1 MISRTEREL
10 PSNSSLNTQNDL
22 VNNKKLPHG
31 VAPETYGL
39 LLFARDHIEV
49 LDKIDSL
56 DKGKRIINPTRNL
69 IGIYY
74 GTEAS
79 LRDLAK
85 ATGGNRTTNAKRRI
99 LNGLVTIWQN
109 LPTELQL
116 LYPKEKAIKLKENI
130 STSPRIFEKRSQ
142 AIKNLW
148 ENEEYREKNI
158 SALRSEV
165 AKEKKRRSLQQNWI
179 MRKTVQRFLQ
189 EELDMEINNRT
200 QDAKKGYREVLHAA
214 GSALYDAISFLNTLR
229 ERPAELVPDRA
240 ILERDIKAIHEAIKD
255 NIRNTFST
263 ASSSLAEKVHMLSEA
278 IEASKVRLSTR
289 RRNEIEMKIGIDEE
303 TLWKYVRDNNLFAK
317 ILGTGVITE
326 EKLRMIEDYFDR
338 RIIREGLT
346 ISVFDRFTIAVAKCL

>member
-1 MISRTEREL
+1 MIGHAEREL
-10 PSNSSLNTQNDL
+10 PNPSLDTQSKHT
-22 VNNKKLPHG
+22 NNKKLPHG
-31 VAPETYGL
+31 VAPETYEL
-39 LLFARDHIEV
+39 LLFARDHKEI
-49 LDKIDSL
+49 LDKVDDL
-56 DKGKRIINPTRNL
+56 DKGKTIINPTRNL
-69 IGIYY
+69 MGIYY

-85 ATGGNRTTNAKRRI
+85 ATGGNRTANAKRRI

-148 ENEEYREKNI
+148 GNEEYREKNI

-189 EELDMEINNRT
+189 EELDIEINRRT
-200 QDAKKGYREVLHAA
+200 QDAKKAYRDVMHVA
-214 GSALYDAISFLNTLR
+214 GSSVYNAIYFLNTLR
-229 ERPAELVPDRA
+229 EKPAELVPDRP
-240 ILERDIKAIHEAIKD
+240 ILERDIKAIHEAIKN
-255 NIRNTFST
+255 NIRNIFST
-263 ASSSLAEKVHMLSEA
+263 TSSSLAEKVHMLSEA

-303 TLWKYVRDNNLFAK
+303 TSWKYVRDNNLFAK
-317 ILGTGVITE
+317 ILETGVITE
-326 EKLRMIEDYFDR
+326 EKLRMIGDYFDR
-338 RIIREGLT
+338 RIIRAGLT
-346 ISVFDRFTIAVAKCL
+346 LTVFDRFTIAVAKSL